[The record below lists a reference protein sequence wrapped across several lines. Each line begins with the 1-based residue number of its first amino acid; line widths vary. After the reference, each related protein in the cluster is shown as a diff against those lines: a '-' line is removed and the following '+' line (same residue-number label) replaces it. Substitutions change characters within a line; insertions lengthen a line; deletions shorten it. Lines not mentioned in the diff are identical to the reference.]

1 MIDKNHVKTFV
12 RNVLGCGCPE
22 EVFSRIDCQCNIV
35 LNNDIVLR
43 NKINIGNRLLIYVV
57 EMNNPDLLKSILET
71 LIPFGVNERDEKGFN
86 RFRLVIA
93 TDKPDKIKDEAEKK
107 FRALKIKDEKVH
119 LHIVLQ
125 NEIRI

>member
-1 MIDKNHVKTFV
+1 MVDKNYVKTFV
-12 RNVLGCGCPE
+12 RQVLGCECPD
-22 EVFSRIDCQCNIV
+22 EVFARIDCQCNIV

-57 EMNNPDLLKSILET
+57 EVNTSDFLKNILAT
-71 LIPFGVNERDEKGFN
+71 LVTTGINERDEKGFN

-93 TDKPDKIKDEAEKK
+93 TDKLDKIKDKAEKIFK
-107 FRALKIKDEKVH
+107 ALENKDAKVH
-119 LHIVLQ
+119 LHIVHQ